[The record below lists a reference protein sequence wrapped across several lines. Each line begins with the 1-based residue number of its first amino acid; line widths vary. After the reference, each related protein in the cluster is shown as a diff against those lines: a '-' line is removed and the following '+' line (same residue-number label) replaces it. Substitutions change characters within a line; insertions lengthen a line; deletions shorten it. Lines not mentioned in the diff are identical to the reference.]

1 MLKHKHHYVNRFY
14 LEPWTTDGKIACWLR
29 GKIVQPSLDGVANQ
43 RDFYEV
49 PDLQPE
55 DVTMIRRAVIDRA
68 SPGLRPIFED
78 LLDKYMSVGL
88 AHRLLVGRKDVPDR
102 VQDAAR
108 ADKAN
113 LDENYHAAIEGDLLF
128 PLREMREGRIDFFRD
143 DEIVGPFFRAISLQ
157 YLRTKNMRVTISR
170 RVGVPVAGAD
180 MDRVWIPMV
189 HMLAMNVGE
198 SFFRERRKLRLLL
211 LESPPKTSF
220 ITGDQPV
227 VNIVEDRDEMDI
239 PKDLEVYYP
248 VSPSRAMVMVHEWSP
263 LTSGPPRLAASQV
276 HAYNRRIVEN
286 YHEQFYGKSV
296 EALEAWTGL
305 ALLAGGWS

>member
-14 LEPWTTDGKIACWLR
+14 LQPWTRDGKISCWLR
-29 GKIVQPSLDGVANQ
+29 GKIVQPSLEGVANQ

-55 DVTMIRRAVIDRA
+55 DVTVIRRAVIDKA
-68 SPGLRPIFED
+68 SPGLRPIFEE
-78 LLDKYMSVGL
+78 LLEKYTAVGQ
-88 AHRLLVGRKDVPDR
+88 AHRLLVGNEKVPDR
-102 VQDAAR
+102 IQHAAR

-113 LDENYHAAIEGDLLF
+113 LDENYHAAIEGDLHF
-128 PLREMREGRIDFFRD
+128 PLREMREGRADFFRD

-157 YLRTKNMRVTISR
+157 YLRTKNMRVAINR

-180 MDRVWIPMV
+180 MDRIWIPMI

-198 SFFRERRKLRLLL
+198 SLFRERSKLRLQLL
-211 LESPPKTSF
+211 QSPPEVSF

-227 VNIVEDRDEMDI
+227 VNIIEDRGEMDI
-239 PKDLEVYYP
+239 PKDLELYYP

-263 LTSGPPRLAASQV
+263 LKSAAPGLTVSQV
-276 HAYNRRIVEN
+276 QAYNRRIVEN

-296 EALEAWTGL
+296 ESLEDWTSL
-305 ALLAGGWS
+305 ALLAGDWS